1 MDLIIVGDRGDR
13 FAIEVVN
20 LAKQKGFVAEILD
33 VCEAAQLF
41 TVSIDSGCAI
51 VTPDIPLVLRMS
63 APSAIRQDFDTSF
76 QYGECLATLW
86 AAAALM
92 KSTVI
97 NRPTPFSA
105 WGRAANSS
113 VLTQVRAGLTP
124 EGTEIF
130 SLHPPTPPQE
140 LVNQQWNVQ
149 DLTTFIDTPWP
160 EIPEGEGP
168 YRAYYSD
175 FDPAYE
181 MVVVLGEQAWRCTT
195 ASLEHL
201 QLENQSIAMIKQL
214 EMTFGVVIWSIS
226 PNLNNST
233 LFRVNPFP
241 SMQQVQF
248 VWHSLAPALI
258 DILFP

>member
-13 FAIEVVN
+13 FATEVVN
-20 LAKQKGFVAEILD
+20 FAKQKGFIAEILD

-41 TVSIDSGCAI
+41 TVNVDSGRAI
-51 VTPDIPLVLRMS
+51 VTPDIPLLLRMP
-63 APSAIRQDFDTSF
+63 APSTIRQDFDSSF

-113 VLTQVRAGLTP
+113 ILTSHRAGLHP
-124 EGTEIF
+124 KGREVF
-130 SLHPPTPPQE
+130 SLYPAAPPQE
-140 LVNQQWNVQ
+140 FANQQWNVQ
-149 DLTTFIDTPWP
+149 DLTTYIDTPWP
-160 EIPEGEGP
+160 EIPEGKGP
-168 YRAYYSD
+168 YRAYDSD
-175 FDPAYE
+175 TDPAYE
-181 MVVVLGEQAWRCTT
+181 MVVVLGKQAWRCTT
-195 ASLEHL
+195 APLEEL
-201 QLENQSIAMIKQL
+201 QLEYQSISIIQQL

-226 PNLNNST
+226 PNLDNYA
-233 LFRVNPFP
+233 LFSVNPFP
-241 SMQQVQF
+241 AIQQVQF

-258 DILFP
+258 EAFFP